1 MRQTHTQTHT
11 LVVCRSTQRVL
22 FVLPPIC
29 TQSHILS
36 DVFSVVPPEFKSHG
50 GQRKRL
56 AQGTYCTRKDLPGRE
71 GEKRGRGA
79 LKTTGKKHGP
89 KEARPLSFWLVEK
102 HWECDFLNPSLS
114 ERETD
119 GESRRSHWEDLFSG
133 RGNECEKER
142 ARELVRVQRQW
153 PHHCVPS
160 RTEGMATSHTETQN
174 RVYTHLRSWEGR
186 RIPQNFR
193 HFSRVMS
200 MVACFRSEKKF
211 QIRKIS
217 VTRKYKVTIRI
228 N

>member
-1 MRQTHTQTHT
+1 MRQTQTHT

-22 FVLPPIC
+22 FVLPPLC

-56 AQGTYCTRKDLPGRE
+56 AQGTYEERPTGERGRE
-71 GEKRGRGA
+71 
-79 LKTTGKKHGP
+79 
-89 KEARPLSFWLVEK
+89 
-102 HWECDFLNPSLS
+102 
-114 ERETD
+114 EREGGTKDNWKETWAKGSTTLEFLARGKALRVWLFESLPVWERDGWEAD

-142 ARELVRVQRQW
+142 ATELVRVQRQW

-160 RTEGMATSHTETQN
+160 RMEGMATSHTETQN

-186 RIPQNFR
+186 WIPAKTFDILVECWVWLPVSVQ
-193 HFSRVMS
+193 
-200 MVACFRSEKKF
+200 
-211 QIRKIS
+211 RKS
-217 VTRKYKVTIRI
+217 FK
-228 N
+228 